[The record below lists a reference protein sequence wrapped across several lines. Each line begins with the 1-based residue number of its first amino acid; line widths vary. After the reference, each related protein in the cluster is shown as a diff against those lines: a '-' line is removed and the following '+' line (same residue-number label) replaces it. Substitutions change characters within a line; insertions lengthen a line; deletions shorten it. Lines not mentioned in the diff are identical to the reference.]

1 MDISLAQEK
10 AFCYI
15 PRYTLEVAQDRCEQ
29 KKIALVAGTMG
40 SLLSR
45 PKPTDIQISSIEN
58 RLQPFWLVTISAM
71 TRYDRNNTY
80 NVATSGPEVKAVT
93 VLGQDI
99 NLTEPAKGP
108 SVLNLTVLEHCIEQH
123 HASHTFDALSGNLS
137 DMSKYLAY
145 PKNEISILE
154 AFTPEEIL
162 VVPPQIRASAV
173 VRQVMSEV
181 IKPVS
186 QASTIHEERVDVE
199 AIELNFRPIYALE
212 YDWPAKNKKSVI
224 EFDGLTG
231 EITGDGK
238 KLSNQIKGIVTR
250 DLLFDVTADAVG
262 LIVPGGGIAV
272 KLVKAA
278 IDRGK

>member
-1 MDISLAQEK
+1 MDISLAPEK
-10 AFCYI
+10 AFSYI

-29 KKIALVAGTMG
+29 KKIGLVAGTMG

-45 PKPTDIQISSIEN
+45 PKLTDIQITSIEN
-58 RLQPFWLVTISAM
+58 RLQPFWLITISAR
-71 TRYDRNNTY
+71 TRYDRNNAY
-80 NVATSGPEVKAVT
+80 NVPTSGPEVKAVT

-99 NLTEPAKGP
+99 DLTEPAKGP
-108 SVLNLTVLEHCIEQH
+108 SVLSLTVLEHCFEQH
-123 HASHTFDALSGNLS
+123 HASHTFDALSGSLA

-145 PKNEISILE
+145 PKNEITDLE
-154 AFTPEEIL
+154 TYAPDTVL
-162 VVPPQIRASAV
+162 VVPPQVRASAV

-186 QASTIHEERVDVE
+186 QASTILEERVDVE

-212 YDWPAKNKKSVI
+212 YDWAAKNKKSVI
-224 EFDGLTG
+224 EFDALTG

-278 IDRGK
+278 IDRSK